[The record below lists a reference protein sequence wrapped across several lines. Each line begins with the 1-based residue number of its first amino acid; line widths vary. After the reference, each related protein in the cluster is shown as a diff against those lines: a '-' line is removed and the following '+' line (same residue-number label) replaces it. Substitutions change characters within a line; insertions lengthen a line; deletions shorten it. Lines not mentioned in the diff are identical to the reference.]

1 MTASAMR
8 IVFLGLSLSS
18 SWGNGHAT
26 TYRALIKALAMRG
39 HDVLFLERDT
49 PWYASHRDVAD
60 PDYCR
65 LVLYDSVAD
74 LRQYKDEL
82 TRADA
87 VIVGSFVPQG
97 IEVIRFVHDVAT
109 GVKAFYDI
117 DTPVTITALEEG
129 SCEYLSRQQIAELD
143 VYLSFTGGP
152 LLDLVTSRFGARAA
166 VPLYC
171 SADVEIYRPQQC
183 AKRWDLGYLGTY
195 SPDRQPGFERL
206 LLEPARRRPDLRF
219 VVAGAQYPSTTAW
232 PRNVEH
238 LSHLAPCDHPT
249 FYASL
254 RWTLNL
260 TRADMVRAGYSPS
273 VRLFEA
279 AACGTPI
286 ISDPW
291 TGLDSLFVPEREI
304 MLADTA
310 EAALAALDLPAQQI
324 SSIGARARQRILAE
338 HTSQHRAAQLET
350 ALQAS
355 CGLTKPAAA
364 AVRTRPPRNRTKVL
378 TFQAET
384 CPRSRLPR
392 LE

>member
-1 MTASAMR
+1 MTASGMR

-39 HDVLFLERDT
+39 HDALFLERDT
-49 PWYASHRDVAD
+49 PWYASHRDLAD

-74 LRQYKDEL
+74 LRRYRDEL
-82 TRADA
+82 ARADA
-87 VIVGSFVPQG
+87 IIVGSFVPQG
-97 IEVIRFVHDVAT
+97 VEVIRFVQDVAT
-109 GVKAFYDI
+109 GSKAFYDI
-117 DTPVTITALEEG
+117 DTPVTMTALEDG
-129 SCEYLSRQQIAELD
+129 SCEYLSRQQIADFD

-171 SADVEIYRPQQC
+171 SADVEIYRPQHC

-195 SPDRQPGFERL
+195 SPDRQPGLERL
-206 LLEPARRRPDLRF
+206 LLEPARQRPDLRF
-219 VVAGAQYPSTTAW
+219 VVAGAQYPATTAW
-232 PRNVEH
+232 ARNVEH
-238 LSHLAPCDHPT
+238 LSHLAPRDHPA

-279 AACGTPI
+279 AACGIPI
-286 ISDPW
+286 ISDRW
-291 TGLDSLFVPEREI
+291 AGLDSLFVSEREI

-310 EAALAALDLPAQQI
+310 EAALAALELPDQQTFG
-324 SSIGARARQRILAE
+324 IGARARQRILAE
-338 HTSQHRAAQLET
+338 HTSQHRAAQLENI
-350 ALQAS
+350 LQESRGA
-355 CGLTKPAAA
+355 KPGVA
-364 AVRTRPPRNRTKVL
+364 AVPTPLPRNRNKVL
-378 TFQAET
+378 TFQANT
-384 CPRSRLPR
+384 HLRSRLPT